1 MAEKKLKIVRIFF
14 YLLKNEY
21 NLTCPSYIFGEVD
34 VLGYFRIMESKGQ
47 STEQPHSLLFFSL

>member
-21 NLTCPSYIFGEVD
+21 NLTCLSYIFGEVD
-34 VLGYFRIMESKGQ
+34 VLGYFRIMEGKGQ
-47 STEQPHSLLFFSL
+47 SIEQPHGLLFFSL